1 MLQKDDLP
9 IVEANVRRIIKLIS
23 DNGCINSPDIN
34 RLKLIIRNIEIFH
47 ECNEG
52 WDELIKYIFE
62 DWDMAMRR
70 QEKIIDCYILSDDI
84 DLKAQYNEEFEKCSR
99 ILDKLFGTSW
109 FNSRKWYTK
118 KELIQ
123 LGITGITVTAWNDKY
138 SYIVRGTEQIN
149 SQIDGIS
156 REAWTYAKCLGVAST
171 DEELIKWFGTDIP
184 AFGYISLLD
193 MSKLE
198 NGDNIVKYF
207 LANVPVAF
215 P

>member
-1 MLQKDDLP
+1 MLHKNDLP
-9 IVEANVRRIIKLIS
+9 VVEENVRIIIKLIL

-84 DLKAQYNEEFEKCSR
+84 DLKAQYNEEFEKCCR

-198 NGDNIVKYF
+198 NGENIVKYF

>member
-1 MLQKDDLP
+1 MLHKNDLP
-9 IVEANVRRIIKLIS
+9 VVEENVRIIIKLIL

-84 DLKAQYNEEFEKCSR
+84 DLKAQYNEEFEKCCK

-198 NGDNIVKYF
+198 NGENIVKYF

>member
-1 MLQKDDLP
+1 MLHKNDLP
-9 IVEANVRRIIKLIS
+9 VIEENVRIIIKLIS

-62 DWDMAMRR
+62 DWDMAMHR

-84 DLKAQYNEEFEKCSR
+84 DLKAQYNEEFEKCCR
-99 ILDKLFGTSW
+99 ILDKLLGTSW
-109 FNSRKWYTK
+109 FDSRKWYTK
-118 KELIQ
+118 KELNQ

-198 NGDNIVKYF
+198 NGENIVKYF